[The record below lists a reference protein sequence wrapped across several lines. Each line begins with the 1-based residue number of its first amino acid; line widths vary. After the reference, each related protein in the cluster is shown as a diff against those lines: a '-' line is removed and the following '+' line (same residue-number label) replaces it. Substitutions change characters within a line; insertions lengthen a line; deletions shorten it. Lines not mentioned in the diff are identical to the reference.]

1 MTLSRVVQEVTCQY
15 IRIKYKNKEE
25 DMNAEL
31 HQLKDIF
38 SPGCVTLIL
47 NTNRTKPENI
57 QDPITLKNLA
67 TEAEQRLHEMFDK
80 RFAGAVMGNLNAIM
94 EEIDH
99 NYNLDSLVVF
109 ANEEMADFTRLPF
122 SVENRVVI
130 DNTFATRDL
139 VRALHQEVSYYVLVL
154 SRQRARLIE
163 AHTDKVVREI
173 RDLFPMKNRLW
184 TTSKKFQS
192 MAKGSDVLTEEFF
205 NRVDKALNAMTMV
218 NPLPVYIATET
229 RNFDHYMKV
238 ADNKDRIAGHLNQNR
253 DDEKDAQVVASMWP
267 VVKEAAEK
275 RHNER
280 IAELNQAVS
289 ANKFVSDLN
298 EIWQAIHEG
307 KGKTLF
313 VQKDYFQH
321 AVLTDEGTIAP
332 LNGATPNAGEAFIDD
347 VIDEMIEINLNHGGD
362 TVFLDGSEL
371 EKFDGVALIT
381 RY

>member
-1 MTLSRVVQEVTCQY
+1 
-15 IRIKYKNKEE
+15 
-25 DMNAEL
+25 MNADL
-31 HQLKDIF
+31 QHIKDVF

-47 NTNRTKPENI
+47 NTNRTKPENL
-57 QDPITLKNLA
+57 QDSITLKNLA
-67 TEAEQRLHEMFDK
+67 TEAENRLNESFDK
-80 RFAGAVMGNLNAIM
+80 RFVAAVMNNLNGIID
-94 EEIDH
+94 EIDH
-99 NYNLDSLVVF
+99 NYNLESLVVF
-109 ANEEMADFTRLPF
+109 ANEEMADFARLPF

-139 VRALHQEVSYYVLVL
+139 VRALHQDVSYYILVL
-154 SRQRARLIE
+154 SRQHARLIE

-218 NPLPVYIATET
+218 NPMPVYIATET

-238 ADNKDRIAGHLNQNR
+238 ADNKGRIAGHLNQNR
-253 DDEKDAQVVASMWP
+253 DDEKDAQVVAAMWP
-267 VVKEAAEK
+267 VVKEVATSGHAE
-275 RHNER
+275 RLS
-280 IAELNQAVS
+280 ELHQAVG
-289 ANKFVSDLN
+289 ANTFVSDLN

-321 AVLTDEGTIAP
+321 AVLTDEGNIAP
-332 LNGATPNAGEAFIDD
+332 LNGDAPNEGEAFIDD